1 MTLDEVV
8 PHPQYRMTHC
18 RTVSAPPAA
27 VWDELCR
34 VTMSALPLG
43 RALEGARL
51 LPACPAGRPEVPAL
65 GRTHLS

>member
-1 MTLDEVV
+1 MTLDEVI
-8 PHPQYRMTHC
+8 PHPQYRMTQC

-43 RALEGARL
+43 HALVGARL
-51 LPACPAGRPEVPAL
+51 LPARPEAPVL
-65 GRTHLS
+65 GRTHLC